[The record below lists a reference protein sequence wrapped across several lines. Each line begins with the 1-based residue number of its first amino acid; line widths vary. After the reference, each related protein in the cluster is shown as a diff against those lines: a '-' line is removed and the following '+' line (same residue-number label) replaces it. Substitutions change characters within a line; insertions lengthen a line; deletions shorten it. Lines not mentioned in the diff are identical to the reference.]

1 MASLVLTVSFIGLM
15 ILRVPVSFAIGL
27 STLLSIL
34 SLGKDM
40 VAIPQ
45 YMIQGVTSVPLL
57 AVPFFIFAGNLF
69 DSMGLSRRIWDF
81 TQHLVGHW
89 RGGLGHVLTVAEMI
103 LSGISGSALADEAAL
118 GLIAIPTMERLG
130 YRRRFAAALTLS
142 VSVLGPIIPPSINM
156 IIYGVVAEVSIARLF
171 LGGIVPGIV
180 IGGCIM
186 GLIYYFAVTGI
197 EPCPVQP
204 RKTLPEIGRSF
215 YRNSLTLVAPL
226 IIILGMVV
234 GMATP
239 TEVGLLASLYA
250 LFLGLIYREAS
261 FKGFVSCL
269 KSSVKS
275 TSLIMYII
283 AVSTVAGWIYTYEG
297 TSQKIA
303 ELILQLTT
311 NKYLVLFLIN
321 IFLLILGCLLEP
333 IPAMILTT
341 PIFLPVVKQLGV
353 DPVHFGLIICYNL
366 TIGIITPPMG
376 IGLYVMIGIVDISF
390 EDLVKGCLPFLVPI
404 IGSLFL
410 LTYVP
415 ELTLFLPNLLM
426 GKP

>member
-1 MASLVLTVSFIGLM
+1 MASLVLTASFIGLM

-27 STLLSIL
+27 STLISIL
-34 SLGKDM
+34 YIGKDT

-81 TQHLVGHW
+81 AQHLVGHW
-89 RGGLGHVLTVAEMI
+89 KGGLGHVLTIAEMI

-118 GLIAIPTMERLG
+118 ALIAIPTMERLG

-171 LGGIVPGIV
+171 LGGIIPGIV

-186 GLIYYFAVTGI
+186 GMIYYFAVKGI

-215 YRNSLTLVAPL
+215 FRNFLTLVAPL
-226 IIILGMVV
+226 IIIVGMVV

-376 IGLYVMIGIVDISF
+376 IGLYVMIGVVNIKF
-390 EDLVKGCLPFLVPI
+390 EDLVKGCLPFLIPI

>member
-1 MASLVLTVSFIGLM
+1 MASLVLTASFIGLM

-27 STLLSIL
+27 STLISIL
-34 SLGKDM
+34 YIGKDT

-81 TQHLVGHW
+81 AQHLVGHW
-89 RGGLGHVLTVAEMI
+89 KGGLGHVLTIAEMI

-118 GLIAIPTMERLG
+118 ALIAIPTMERLG

-171 LGGIVPGIV
+171 LGGIIPGIV

-186 GLIYYFAVTGI
+186 GMIYYFAVKGI

-215 YRNSLTLVAPL
+215 FRNFLTLVAPL
-226 IIILGMVV
+226 IIIVGMVV

-376 IGLYVMIGIVDISF
+376 IGLYVMIGIVNIKF
-390 EDLVKGCLPFLVPI
+390 EDLVKGCLPFLIPI

>member
-1 MASLVLTVSFIGLM
+1 MASLVLTASFIGLM

-27 STLLSIL
+27 STLISIL
-34 SLGKDM
+34 YIGKDT

-81 TQHLVGHW
+81 AQHLVGHW
-89 RGGLGHVLTVAEMI
+89 KGGLGHVLTIAEMI

-118 GLIAIPTMERLG
+118 ALIAIPTMERLG

-171 LGGIVPGIV
+171 IGGIVPGIV

-186 GLIYYFAVTGI
+186 GLIYYFAVKGI

-215 YRNSLTLVAPL
+215 FRNFLTLVAPL
-226 IIILGMVV
+226 IIIVGMVV

-376 IGLYVMIGIVDISF
+376 IGLYVMIGIVDIKF
-390 EDLVKGCLPFLVPI
+390 EDLVKGCLPFLIPI

-415 ELTLFLPNLLM
+415 ELTLFLPNLIM
-426 GKP
+426 GIP

>member
-1 MASLVLTVSFIGLM
+1 MISLLLTVSFIGLM
-15 ILRVPVSFAIGL
+15 ILRVPVSYAIGL
-27 STLLSIL
+27 STLVSVVFM
-34 SLGKDM
+34 GKDL
-40 VAIPQ
+40 VVLPQ

-81 TQHLVGHW
+81 AQHLVGHW

-118 GLIAIPTMERLG
+118 GLIAIPTMEELG

-156 IIYGVVAEVSIARLF
+156 IIYGVIAEVSIARLF
-171 LGGIVPGIV
+171 IGGIIPGIV
-180 IGGCIM
+180 IGGGIM
-186 GLIYYFAVTGI
+186 GLIYYFAVKGI
-197 EPCPVQP
+197 EPCPVHP
-204 RKTLPEIGRSF
+204 RKSVSEIGRSF

-226 IIILGMVV
+226 IIIVGMAV

-250 LFLGLIYREAS
+250 LFLGLVYREAS
-261 FKGFVSCL
+261 FKGLVACL

-303 ELILQLTT
+303 ELILSFTT
-311 NKYLVLFLIN
+311 NRYLVLFLIN
-321 IFLLILGCLLEP
+321 VFLLILGCLLEP

-376 IGLYVMIGIVDISF
+376 VGLYVMIGVVDIKF
-390 EDLVKGCLPFLVPI
+390 EDLVKGCLPFLIPI

-410 LTYVP
+410 LTYIP
-415 ELTLFLPNLLM
+415 ELTLFLPTLIM

>member
-1 MASLVLTVSFIGLM
+1 MASLLLTVSFISFM

-27 STLLSIL
+27 STLISIL
-34 SLGKDM
+34 YIGKDM

-45 YMIQGVTSVPLL
+45 YMIQGVTSAPLL

-171 LGGIVPGIV
+171 LGGIIPGIV

-186 GLIYYFAVTGI
+186 GMIYYFAVKGI

-204 RKTLPEIGRSF
+204 RKTFREIRSSF
-215 YRNSLTLVAPL
+215 FRNSLTLVAPL
-226 IIILGMVV
+226 IIIFGMVV

-250 LFLGLIYREAS
+250 LFLGIIYREAS

-390 EDLVKGCLPFLVPI
+390 EDLVKGCLPFLIPI

>member
-1 MASLVLTVSFIGLM
+1 MISLLLTVSFIGLM
-15 ILRVPVSFAIGL
+15 MLRVPVSYAIGL
-27 STLLSIL
+27 STLISVVFM
-34 SLGKDM
+34 GKDL
-40 VAIPQ
+40 VILPQ

-81 TQHLVGHW
+81 AQHLVGHW

-186 GLIYYFAVTGI
+186 GLIYYFAVKGV

-215 YRNSLTLVAPL
+215 FRNFLTLVAPL
-226 IIILGMVV
+226 IIIVGMVV

-303 ELILQLTT
+303 ELILGFTT

-376 IGLYVMIGIVDISF
+376 IGLYVMIGVVNIKL
-390 EDLVKGCLPFLVPI
+390 EDLVKGCLPFLIPI

>member
-1 MASLVLTVSFIGLM
+1 M
-15 ILRVPVSFAIGL
+15 
-27 STLLSIL
+27 
-34 SLGKDM
+34 
-40 VAIPQ
+40 
-45 YMIQGVTSVPLL
+45 
-57 AVPFFIFAGNLF
+57 
-69 DSMGLSRRIWDF
+69 
-81 TQHLVGHW
+81 
-89 RGGLGHVLTVAEMI
+89 GHVLTVAEMI

-130 YRRRFAAALTLS
+130 YRRQFAAALTLS

-156 IIYGVVAEVSIARLF
+156 IIYGVIAEVSIARLF
-171 LGGIVPGIV
+171 ISGIIPGIV

-186 GLIYYFAVTGI
+186 GMIYYFAVKGI

-204 RKTLPEIGRSF
+204 RKSISEIGRSF
-215 YRNSLTLVAPL
+215 YRNALTLVAPL
-226 IIILGMVV
+226 IIIV
-234 GMATP
+234 GMAVGVATP

-250 LFLGLIYREAS
+250 LFLGLVYREATM
-261 FKGFVSCL
+261 KALVACL

-303 ELILQLTT
+303 ELILSLTT

-376 IGLYVMIGIVDISF
+376 IGLYVMIGVVDIKF
-390 EDLVKGCLPFLVPI
+390 EELVKACLPFLIPI

-415 ELTLFLPNLLM
+415 ELTLFLPNLIM

>member
-1 MASLVLTVSFIGLM
+1 MISLVLTISFIGFM
-15 ILRVPVSFAIGL
+15 FLRVPVSFAIGL
-27 STLLSIL
+27 STLIAIL
-34 SLGKDM
+34 FMGKDM
-40 VAIPQ
+40 VVIPQ
-45 YMIQGVTSVPLL
+45 YMIQGVTSIPLL

-81 TQHLVGHW
+81 AQHLVGHW
-89 RGGLGHVLTVAEMI
+89 RGGLGHVMTVAEMI

-118 GLIAIPTMERLG
+118 GLIGIPAMEKAG
-130 YRRRFAAALTLS
+130 YRRNFAAALTLS

-156 IIYGVVAEVSIARLF
+156 IIYGVIAEVSIARLF
-171 LGGIVPGIV
+171 MGGIIPGII

-186 GLIYYFAVTGI
+186 GLVYYFAVKGI
-197 EPCPVQP
+197 EPCPVQR
-204 RKTLPEIGRSF
+204 RKTFPEIGRSF
-215 YRNSLTLVAPL
+215 IRNFPTLIVPV
-226 IIILGMVV
+226 IIVWGMGVGMV
-234 GMATP
+234 TP
-239 TEVGLLASLYA
+239 TEVGLLATLYA

-261 FKGFVSCL
+261 FKGLVDCL

-303 ELILQLTT
+303 ELILQFTT
-311 NKYLVLFLIN
+311 NKYIVLFLIN
-321 IFLLILGCLLEP
+321 LFLLILGCLLEP

-341 PIFLPVVKQLGV
+341 PIFLPVIKQLGV
-353 DPVHFGLIICYNL
+353 DPVHFGLIICYNI

-376 IGLYVMIGIVDISF
+376 IGLYVMIGIVDVKF
-390 EDLVKGCLPFLVPI
+390 EDLVRACLPFLIPI

-410 LTYVP
+410 ITYIP
-415 ELTLFLPNLLM
+415 ELTLFLPNLIM